1 MKKNKI
7 AQQKLGSGFSFTEV
21 IPGHLNLGRIDEV
34 LGSSKCILLLH
45 FVCVNQLPTLLS

>member
-34 LGSSKCILLLH
+34 LGSILLLH